1 MLNEF
6 LAVVEKHKLFKP
18 NDKLLVAVSGGVDS
32 MVLLDLLKK
41 GEFNVTVAHCNF
53 KLRGADSDGDEKFV
67 KDTSENLGFNCLTE
81 SFDTKKYATD
91 NSISTQM
98 AARELRYTWFDEL
111 MDENNFK
118 YLLTAHHLN
127 DSLETS
133 IFNFT
138 KGTGIA
144 GLRGILVKKDK
155 LVRPMLEFTK
165 EEVVDYAEQNN
176 MKWREDVSNSSID
189 YKRNFIRKKVVPL
202 LKEVNPSLESSFLL
216 TAKRL
221 QSLESLLEKQILE
234 FKRAFELEG
243 DHIFIRKAQFQ
254 KQEWV
259 VMESVLKEY
268 GFNHYHLQSTLD
280 ILNDDVPS
288 GKQFESHTH
297 SMNVDREHI
306 ILSPKFQ
313 NEDVLVEI
321 GEEEEGT
328 LNGVIVG
335 GKVSDDLS
343 YSIDPQVA
351 KLDFDLLK
359 FPLRLRYWREGDRF
373 QPLGMK
379 GKKKLSDFMI
389 DAKIPLNL
397 KKRVM
402 VLLSEN
408 KIVWVVGHRIDER
421 FKITPDTKKAYSLE
435 ITNDQSI

>member
-138 KGTGIA
+138 KGTGVA

-189 YKRNFIRKKVVPL
+189 YKRNFIRKKLVPL

-259 VMESVLKEY
+259 VLESVLKEY
-268 GFNHYHLQSTLD
+268 GFNHDHLQSTLD

-306 ILSPKFQ
+306 IISPKFQ

-328 LNGVIVG
+328 LNGVIVV

-343 YSIDPQVA
+343 YSIDPQAA

-421 FKITPDTKKAYSLE
+421 FKITPGTKKAYSLE

>member
-18 NDKLLVAVSGGVDS
+18 NDKLLVTVSGGVDS

-138 KGTGIA
+138 KGTGVA

-221 QSLESLLEKQILE
+221 QSLESLLKKQILE

-259 VMESVLKEY
+259 VLESVLKEY

-313 NEDVLVEI
+313 NEDVLLEI

-421 FKITPDTKKAYSLE
+421 FKITPGTKKAYSLE

>member
-67 KDTSENLGFNCLTE
+67 KDTSENLGLNCLTE

-138 KGTGIA
+138 KGTGVA

-234 FKRAFELEG
+234 FKGAFELEG
-243 DHIFIRKAQFQ
+243 DHIFIRKVQFQ

-259 VMESVLKEY
+259 VLESVLKEY
-268 GFNHYHLQSTLD
+268 GFNHDHLQSTLD
-280 ILNDDVPS
+280 ILNEDVPS

-306 ILSPKFQ
+306 IISPKFQ

-321 GEEEEGT
+321 REEEEGT

-343 YSIDPQVA
+343 YSIDPQAA

-421 FKITPDTKKAYSLE
+421 FKITPGTKKAYTLE
-435 ITNDQSI
+435 IANDQSI